1 MSSFSVKEAAYKALY
16 PTCRPTWQ
24 ELTFKSFGRQPGS
37 KPMLQYEPLSYA
49 DKEKVGKIHV
59 SVSHEV
65 EYVTTM
71 VVAEEPK

>member
-1 MSSFSVKEAAYKALY
+1 
-16 PTCRPTWQ
+16 
-24 ELTFKSFGRQPGS
+24 
-37 KPMLQYEPLSYA
+37 MLQYEPLSYA